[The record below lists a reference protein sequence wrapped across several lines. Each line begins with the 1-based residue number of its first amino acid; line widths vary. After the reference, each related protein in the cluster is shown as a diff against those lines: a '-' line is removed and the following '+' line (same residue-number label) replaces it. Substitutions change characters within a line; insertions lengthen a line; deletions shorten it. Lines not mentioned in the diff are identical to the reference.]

1 LTEQEEKLIFTSEP
15 ITAPFRVT
23 EPMMEAGMTVLS
35 EVNIDEEDGIGT
47 AYFQIAKRVYI
58 AMAALDPE
66 RNKPQS

>member
-1 LTEQEEKLIFTSEP
+1 
-15 ITAPFRVT
+15 
-23 EPMMEAGMTVLS
+23 
-35 EVNIDEEDGIGT
+35 VNIDEEDGIGT